1 MLLSENYDVLYISE
15 LNCVFVKWKR
25 YCEGEDY
32 RRAQLH
38 ALDII
43 DKHEGCHYIVDM
55 RDGFKCSSDDD
66 TWLHGHFAPLIY
78 DSGCRHFFYIKNS
91 SSLLDGEIENQS
103 ALMQRFFSVHC
114 CENFDDIKLI
124 LLSDP
129 EFLKG

>member
-1 MLLSENYDVLYISE
+1 MLLNESYDVLYISE

-25 YCEGEDY
+25 YCEGDDY

-43 DKHEGCHYIVDM
+43 DKHKGCHYIVDM
-55 RDGFKCSSDDD
+55 RDGF
-66 TWLHGHFAPLIY
+66 
-78 DSGCRHFFYIKNS
+78 SGCRHFFFIKNKY
-91 SSLLDGEIENQS
+91 SLLDDEIENQS
-103 ALMQRFFSVHC
+103 ALMKRYFSVHC

-129 EFLKG
+129 EFLK